1 MTLRLHLHP
10 LSSYCWKALVAFYET
25 GVPFEPVRLDNLF
38 DPVERARFEALWPL
52 GKFPVLEDT
61 ASGLVLGETS
71 LIVEHLA
78 RTQSAAADLVPVD
91 WAVARE
97 VRLMDRVF
105 DLYLQNPMQRI
116 TSILLRPDDDRDAYG
131 VAEAKQELLKAYAFL
146 DQRLAGRAW
155 AAGERFTLADCAAV
169 PALFYGDMRQ
179 PIPGEHANLNAY
191 RRRLE
196 ARPAAARVIAEA
208 EPFMHMVP
216 REHAAEPA

>member
-1 MTLRLHLHP
+1 MIR
-10 LSSYCWKALVAFYET
+10 S
-25 GVPFEPVRLDNLF
+25 
-38 DPVERARFEALWPL
+38 
-52 GKFPVLEDT
+52 VLL
-61 ASGLVLGETS
+61 LVLLLTAPSLALAQVDAVPPLPVPPGGLAAPAVDQEGVETLTRGPIHEAYANPAEPDPEPS
-71 LIVEHLA
+71 PVVP
-78 RTQSAAADLVPVD
+78 QKPPADIPEQPPEYEPEGGDFD
-91 WAVARE
+91 WISGYW
-97 VRLMDRVF
+97 DW
-105 DLYLQNPMQRI
+105 
-116 TSILLRPDDDRDAYG
+116 DDDRDAYG